1 MASLPLAPIPAPP
14 PTIGAPNPAATL
26 SPIPQPGAVPA
37 DAVVP
42 PVSTSP
48 THPLSLD
55 AAAPIAPRSS
65 LGTGAAASRP
75 LPPADPVSSQAP
87 DLARP
92 DIPPRPEVLTLA
104 RLPDTAQMPAPH
116 APHTLAA
123 SAAAQIARAAQEDL
137 GRATGAPIDIA
148 LDPPELG
155 RVRLSMVEVNGILS
169 LSISVERPETAD
181 LMRRHLVLLA
191 DEFLRAGVDAP
202 SVQISHQGGQ
212 GAGGGHTPAAQPP
225 GLPPTGADAD
235 DPTAAMPARRP
246 LSHGL
251 DLRL

>member
-1 MASLPLAPIPAPP
+1 
-14 PTIGAPNPAATL
+14 
-26 SPIPQPGAVPA
+26 
-37 DAVVP
+37 
-42 PVSTSP
+42 
-48 THPLSLD
+48 
-55 AAAPIAPRSS
+55 
-65 LGTGAAASRP
+65 
-75 LPPADPVSSQAP
+75 
-87 DLARP
+87 
-92 DIPPRPEVLTLA
+92 
-104 RLPDTAQMPAPH
+104 MPAPH
-116 APHTLAA
+116 APHPLAA

-212 GAGGGHTPAAQPP
+212 CAGGGHTPAAPPP
-225 GLPPTGADAD
+225 GLPPSGADAD